1 MFSAPFSPK
10 KIHSTFVQKCP
21 TQILFFHIRNI
32 TFVNTFLQVR
42 GAPAIGIAALLS
54 LAVELTNFFIEEGPR
69 NAQDLE
75 KWCNKKLE
83 HLITSRPT
91 GVNLKIECSALK
103 GL

>member
-1 MFSAPFSPK
+1 MSS
-10 KIHSTFVQKCP
+10 
-21 TQILFFHIRNI
+21 LFFSTLDI
-32 TFVNTFLQVR
+32 TFVNTFFQVR

-54 LAVELTNFFIEEGPR
+54 LAVELTNFFNEEKR

>member
-1 MFSAPFSPK
+1 M
-10 KIHSTFVQKCP
+10 
-21 TQILFFHIRNI
+21 
-32 TFVNTFLQVR
+32 QVR
-42 GAPAIGIAALLS
+42 GAPAIGTAALLS

>member
-1 MFSAPFSPK
+1 MSSAPFSPK

-21 TQILFFHIRNI
+21 TQILFFRIRNI